1 MFEVP
6 LADHEQF
13 RTGDL
18 DLIREVGGRVLVP
31 HRVDALGR
39 VSREARLNA
48 AALGGVTLAYLRYES
63 KIRLEAPTTD
73 ARYFFTLPL
82 TGRADG
88 IRGKS
93 EAAESEPGLGL
104 AYRADDRGVI
114 TLSPDYTMF
123 FLRIERSALEY
134 QCEGLLGRE
143 IIEPLRFDFSMDLR
157 RPALR
162 TWVNCVGLLRSELE
176 RDPAGE
182 QEPLL
187 RSRIEELVLMGLLVG
202 QPHNYSELLHKGNE
216 SARPRTVKRAIDLI
230 EEQPERPW
238 SLADIARVTG
248 VSART
253 LQEGFQRYVGTTP
266 TGYLRDVRLQRV
278 RADLIDAAP
287 CTSVSG
293 TAHRWGFSHLGR
305 FSTAYRRKFGESP
318 SETLRRGRG

>member
-216 SARPRTVKRAIDLI
+216 SARPRTGAPCSSPR
-230 EEQPERPW
+230 Q
-238 SLADIARVTG
+238 
-248 VSART
+248 
-253 LQEGFQRYVGTTP
+253 
-266 TGYLRDVRLQRV
+266 
-278 RADLIDAAP
+278 DAAP
-287 CTSVSG
+287 DPRRRIRGLPGSSRAVRARSKATSAG
-293 TAHRWGFSHLGR
+293 HRRWCDQALPRSRSASVTPPFISSAVR
-305 FSTAYRRKFGESP
+305 
-318 SETLRRGRG
+318 